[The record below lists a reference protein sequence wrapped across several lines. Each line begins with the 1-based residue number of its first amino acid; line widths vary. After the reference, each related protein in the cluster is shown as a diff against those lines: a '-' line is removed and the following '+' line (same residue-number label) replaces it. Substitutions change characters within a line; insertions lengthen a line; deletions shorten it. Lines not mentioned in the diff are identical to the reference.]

1 MQNEGPV
8 IHREMVNDLP
18 FNLDIH
24 KSVEL
29 DVVHPRVLGEVAEE
43 LTEPSSVI
51 YRWFWLAGEVL
62 SDWELAVVTPI
73 CKKGQKEGLGS
84 YRPVCLILVLDN
96 VMPQVITSVIIWHM
110 QDNQRDQVQPV

>member
-1 MQNEGPV
+1 MWSIQGCWG
-8 IHREMVNDLP
+8 RWQ
-18 FNLDIH
+18 
-24 KSVEL
+24 KSSL
-29 DVVHPRVLGEVAEE
+29 SHLQSFTGR
-43 LTEPSSVI
+43 S
-51 YRWFWLAGEVL
+51 GEVL